1 MSAPDDPAFEH
12 LVNQIAHDVRNHAFT
27 MGLQAEMGQRRTADA
42 PEVKAHF
49 DAILRQVDSLRR
61 YLEQLL
67 LFGRPVAA
75 VPGAVDPVA
84 LAHSEVERLR
94 RNSEGGAGLELR
106 VEGAEGGKRG
116 HWDERLLR
124 HALRA
129 LLENAVESAAPPPP
143 VVVAVRDAGDY
154 AEIEVRD
161 AGAGIAP
168 DALDRMTVPM
178 AVRRPGGA
186 GLGVAIA
193 RKMVQAHGGCL
204 EIESSPRGT
213 TARLVV
219 PWEAPN
225 G

>member
-27 MGLQAEMGQRRTADA
+27 MGLQAEMGQRRSADA
-42 PEVKAHF
+42 PEVRAHF
-49 DAILRQVDSLRR
+49 DAIVRQVDSLRR

-67 LFGRPVAA
+67 LFGRPVTA

-84 LAHSEVERLR
+84 LVHTEVERLR
-94 RNSEGGAGLELR
+94 RNNEGGAGLELR
-106 VEGAEGGKRG
+106 VEGTEGGRRG
-116 HWDERLLR
+116 RWDERLLR
-124 HALRA
+124 HAVRA
-129 LLENAVESAAPPPP
+129 LLDNAVESATPPPP
-143 VVVAVRDAGDY
+143 VVVAVRDAGDH

-161 AGAGIAP
+161 AGHGIAP
-168 DALDRMTVPM
+168 DALERMMVPM

-193 RKMVQAHGGCL
+193 RKMVAAHGGRL
-204 EIESSPRGT
+204 EIESSPAGT

-219 PWEAPN
+219 PWGAPN